1 MGQPLKIAFEEF
13 PPLLREI
20 TDPPKCLYIEGEFPD
35 PVENTY
41 LAVVGPRKYTSYG
54 KDVCEKLI
62 TGLKGYPIVIVSGL
76 ALGVDAIAHESALR
90 TNLKTIAV
98 PGSGL
103 DRSVLYPKNNLALA
117 EKILNAGGALLSEF
131 EPTFRATPYS
141 FPQRN
146 RIVAGLSRA
155 VLVIE
160 AARKS
165 GALIT
170 ARLALEYNRDVFT
183 VPQSIFSESS
193 YGPHMLIKN
202 GAVPITSAEDLV
214 QALGF
219 TAKDTFSRNLEELE
233 NCSGEE
239 RKILELLNEP
249 MSKDVL
255 LRKVALPTSAVHA
268 LLSMLE
274 IKELIE
280 ESGGEIRRK

>member
-1 MGQPLKIAFEEF
+1 MPHPIKIAPGDF

-20 TDPPKCLYIEGEFPD
+20 ADPPKCLYIEGELPD
-35 PVENTY
+35 PIEHVY
-41 LAVVGPRKYTSYG
+41 LAIVGPRKNTSYG

-62 TGLKGYPIVIVSGL
+62 AGLKGYPIVIVSGL
-76 ALGVDAIAHESALR
+76 ALGIDAIAHESAFGV
-90 TNLKTIAV
+90 NLKTIAV

-103 DRSVLYPKNNLALA
+103 DRSVLYPKNNLKLA
-117 EKILNAGGALLSEF
+117 EKILEHGGTLLSEF

-160 AARKS
+160 AAQKS

-170 ARLALEYNRDVFT
+170 ARLALEYNRDVLT

-202 GAVPITSAEDLV
+202 GATPITSAEDLL

-219 TAKDTFSRNLEELE
+219 TQKDTFQKNLVEIE
-233 NCSGEE
+233 NCSVEE
-239 RKILELLNEP
+239 KMILDLLKEP
-249 MSKDVL
+249 MPKDTL
-255 LRKVALPTSAVHA
+255 MRKVALPTSAIHA

-274 IKELIE
+274 IKELVE